1 MKGRLLA
8 TTTRERTGKSP
19 GTFEVVPLQERV
31 ERHLEVGAYEHGRGR
46 GVEMERS
53 HGRHRDCT
61 TVREDGRQQAIE
73 ELGRRL
79 STFSGQSEATAR
91 RFLWRVVCGDQKR
104 TSDHLAD
111 SLCLALGYHPIEVYG
126 LEAWSK

>member
-1 MKGRLLA
+1 MA
-8 TTTRERTGKSP
+8 
-19 GTFEVVPLQERV
+19 PLQRRV
-31 ERHLEVGAYEHGRGR
+31 ERHLELGALDHGKGRGTEPDKNWYT
-46 GVEMERS
+46 GK
-53 HGRHRDCT
+53 HRDSS
-61 TVREDGRQQAIE
+61 TVLNDGRQQAIE

-79 STFSGQSEATAR
+79 STFSGQSEGTAR
-91 RFLWRVVCGDQKR
+91 RFLWRVVKGDQKR